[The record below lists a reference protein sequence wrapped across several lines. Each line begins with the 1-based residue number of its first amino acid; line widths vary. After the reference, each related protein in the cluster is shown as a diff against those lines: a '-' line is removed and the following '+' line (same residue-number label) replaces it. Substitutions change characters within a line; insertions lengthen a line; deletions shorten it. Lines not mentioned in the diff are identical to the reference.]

1 MRTTKQ
7 LELELEKLNYRI
19 DSLSAISERRDM
31 LAKEKEELETLNIKS
46 QSIKT
51 VIRKGNEVR
60 QAKFESANGLI
71 TIFAVILFATL
82 TAYSIYTA
90 SSLMSTGVSLGK
102 QVMMASTALITLVL
116 TFGLILSYSK
126 RYTIRQK

>member
-7 LELELEKLNYRI
+7 LERELEKLTYRI
-19 DSLSAISERRDM
+19 DSLSAISERRNM

-60 QAKFESANGLI
+60 QAKFESAKGLL

-82 TAYSIYTA
+82 TAYSMFTA
-90 SSLMSTGVSLGK
+90 SSLMGAGISLQK
-102 QVMMASTALITLVL
+102 QVMMATTTLITLVL
-116 TFGLILSYSK
+116 TIGLVLSYTK

>member
-31 LAKEKEELETLNIKS
+31 LAKEKEELETLNIRCG
-46 QSIKT
+46 SIKT

-71 TIFAVILFATL
+71 TIFAVILFGTL

-90 SSLMSTGVSLGK
+90 SSLMNTGISLGK
-102 QVMMASTALITLVL
+102 QVMMASTALVTLVL
-116 TFGLILSYSK
+116 TFGLVLSYTK
-126 RYTIRQK
+126 RYTIKLR